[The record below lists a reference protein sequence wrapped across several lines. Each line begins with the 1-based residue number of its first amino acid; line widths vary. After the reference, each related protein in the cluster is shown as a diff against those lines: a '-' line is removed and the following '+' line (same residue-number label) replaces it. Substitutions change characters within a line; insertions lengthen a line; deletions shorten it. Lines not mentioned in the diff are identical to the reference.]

1 MTQVLS
7 EFRVHRQKAGFGKN
21 YLQKNGEKLI
31 FVAQS
36 CCFNFV
42 SCLPFAQFVRFFF
55 ISHHPSYGESE
66 SSFFHLNRKEETTY
80 LVIWLFIFCVP
91 LALK

>member
-55 ISHHPSYGESE
+55 IAHHPSYGESE
-66 SSFFHLNRKEETTY
+66 SSFF
-80 LVIWLFIFCVP
+80 FI
-91 LALK
+91 